1 MNLQSKVIVSD
12 HKSLDIALNKWLQDI
27 GPINIQFMVQSES
40 RRGDSITSDVTL
52 TIVYSV

>member
-12 HKSLDIALNKWLQDI
+12 HKSLDIALSKWLQDI

-40 RRGDSITSDVTL
+40 RRSDSIASDVTL